1 MKRKYKGKYI
11 QRERRIYHGDYLDVN
26 IFPVF
31 KKPGKRKKKTNPSSE
46 IQKKLNQTYR
56 ENKVTYLINN
66 NFSKKDLEI
75 GLDLMMN
82 TYLKHIQMYRE
93 LFAIIS
99 DV

>member
-31 KKPGKRKKKTNPSSE
+31 
-46 IQKKLNQTYR
+46 
-56 ENKVTYLINN
+56 NN

-75 GLDLMMN
+75 GLGFDDEHLPE
-82 TYLKHIQMYRE
+82 TY
-93 LFAIIS
+93 S
-99 DV
+99 DVQRIIRNWGCGHILGLFYADNPRLCLYSTGLI